1 MKLYKYNLFIKEGEY
16 EEEAENEKELIKKA
30 IFSFQ
35 ENFGLI
41 LTEENIVDIEEVEDA
56 NIHN

>member
-16 EEEAENEKELIKKA
+16 EEEAKNEKDLIKKA

-41 LTEENIVDIEEVEDA
+41 LTEENIVDIEEVEYDDDV
-56 NIHN
+56 

>member
-16 EEEAENEKELIKKA
+16 EEEAKNEKELIKKA

-41 LTEENIVDIEEVEDA
+41 LTEENIVDIEEVEYDE
-56 NIHN
+56 N

>member
-16 EEEAENEKELIKKA
+16 EEEAENKKELIKKA

-41 LTEENIVDIEEVEDA
+41 LTEENIVDIEEVEYDE
-56 NIHN
+56 N

>member
-16 EEEAENEKELIKKA
+16 EEEAKNEKELIKKA

-41 LTEENIVDIEEVEDA
+41 LTEENIVDIEEVEYDDDV
-56 NIHN
+56 

>member
-1 MKLYKYNLFIKEGEY
+1 MKLYKFNLFIKEGEY

-41 LTEENIVDIEEVEDA
+41 LTEENIVDIKEIEYEE
-56 NIHN
+56 

>member
-41 LTEENIVDIEEVEDA
+41 LTKENIVDIKEIEYEE
-56 NIHN
+56 

>member
-16 EEEAENEKELIKKA
+16 EEEAKNEKELIKKA

-41 LTEENIVDIEEVEDA
+41 LTEENIVDIEEVDDA
-56 NIHN
+56 DI